1 MPSLPI
7 LPNSAPFRPEEIAA
21 LNGVITKTSP
31 EQRAW
36 LSGFLAGFQAATAAG
51 PAATA
56 AVAAP
61 PPAKKVPL
69 LILFATES
77 GNAETLAAS
86 VRKAAQKLGFAPRV
100 ADVATISVAE
110 AARAENLLM
119 IASTWGEGDPP
130 QRAADFYQAIL
141 APDAP
146 RFDKTRFSVLALGD
160 RAYVNFCSTG
170 RIFDERFA
178 ALGAKRLAPVLECDV
193 DYAAA
198 ANGWIKSTLDLLK
211 TETESDEGAVIH
223 VDFARS
229 AAAVAAETDEDA
241 EPTYTRNHPFEAV
254 INELINLNG
263 TGSSA
268 ETYHVELSL
277 EGSGIAHE
285 PGDALGIVP
294 ANDPALVEDILTLT
308 GLAGDNAVRAALSEA
323 QDITTLTRPQI
334 EAYAKLTDSHQLKA
348 LAADPDALKDWLPGR
363 QVIDLIEAAPMKLDA
378 ATLTSLLRPLPGRL
392 YSIASSRAYAED
404 EAHLLVSAVRYETHG
419 RSRSGVASVDIA
431 ERRKAGGAL
440 KVYLKP
446 NPHFRL
452 PADPNRAVI
461 MIGPGTGVAPFRAF
475 MQQREATGAKG
486 RNWLFFGNR
495 HFTHDFLYQL
505 EWQDWKQSGLLTR
518 IDTAFSRD
526 QREKVYVQH
535 RIWEQRREL
544 FAWIEDGAAIYVCGD
559 ANAMAKDVNTALVR
573 VIADQAGLDETAAAG
588 RLDALRRDGRYLRDV
603 Y

>member
-1 MPSLPI
+1 MPSLPL
-7 LPNSAPFRPEEIAA
+7 LPTSAPFRPEEIAA

-36 LSGFLAGFQAATAAG
+36 LSGFLAGFQAATSGAQAAAAA
-51 PAATA
+51 PAA
-56 AVAAP
+56 
-61 PPAKKVPL
+61 PPAKKAPL

-86 VRKAAQKLGFAPRV
+86 VRRAAQKLGFAART
-100 ADVATISVAE
+100 ADVATLSVAE
-110 AARAENLLM
+110 AAKAENLLM

-130 QRAADFYQAIL
+130 QRAADFYNAIL

-170 RIFDERFA
+170 RTFDERFA
-178 ALGAKRLAPVLECDV
+178 ALGGRRLAPMLECDV
-193 DYAAA
+193 DYAAPA
-198 ANGWIKSTLDLLK
+198 SAWIKSTLDLFK
-211 TETESDEGAVIH
+211 QETESDEGAVIH
-223 VDFARS
+223 VDFARG
-229 AAAVAAETDEDA
+229 VAALPVEDDEDA
-241 EPTYTRNHPFEAV
+241 EPAYTRNHPFEAA
-254 INELINLNG
+254 ISELINLNG
-263 TGSSA
+263 SGSSA

-277 EGSGIAHE
+277 EGSGLAHE

-294 ANDPALVEDILTLT
+294 ENDPALVEDILTLA
-308 GLAGDNAVRAALSEA
+308 GLSGDDSVRLALSEA
-323 QDITTLTRPQI
+323 QDITTVTRPQI
-334 EAYAKLTDSHQLKA
+334 EAYAKLTDSDQLKA
-348 LAADPDALKDWLPGR
+348 LAADPDALKAWLPGR
-363 QVIDLIEAAPMKLDA
+363 QVIDLLEIAPMTLDA
-378 ATLTSLLRPLPGRL
+378 GTLTGLLRPLPGRL
-392 YSIASSRAYAED
+392 YSIASAMAFAED

-419 RSRSGVASVDIA
+419 RKRSGVASVDIA
-431 ERRKAGGAL
+431 ERRRAGGSL

-452 PADPNRAVI
+452 PADGDRAVI

-475 MQQREATGAKG
+475 MQQREAAGATG

-505 EWQDWKQSGLLTR
+505 EWQDWKRSGLLTR

-526 QREKVYVQH
+526 QREKIYVQH
-535 RIWEQRREL
+535 RIWEERREL

-559 ANAMAKDVNTALVR
+559 ANAMAKDVNAALVR
-573 VIADQAGLDETAAAG
+573 VIADQAGLDESAAAA
-588 RLDALRRDGRYLRDV
+588 RLDGLRRDGRYLRDV

>member
-1 MPSLPI
+1 MPSLPL
-7 LPNSAPFRPEEIAA
+7 LPSSAPFRPDEIAA
-21 LNGVITKTSP
+21 LNGVITNTSP

-36 LSGFLAGFQAATAAG
+36 LSGFLAGFQAATSG
-51 PAATA
+51 VQA
-56 AVAAP
+56 AVAPAA

-86 VRKAAQKLGFAPRV
+86 VRKAAQKAGFAART
-100 ADVATISVAE
+100 ADVGTLSVAE
-110 AARAENLLM
+110 AAKAENLLM

-130 QRAADFYQAIL
+130 QRAADFYNALL

-170 RIFDERFA
+170 RTFDERFA
-178 ALGAKRLAPVLECDV
+178 ALGGRRLAPVVECDV
-193 DYAAA
+193 DYAAPA
-198 ANGWIKSTLDLLK
+198 SAWIKSTLDLLK
-211 TETESDEGAVIH
+211 KETESDEGAVIH

-229 AAAVAAETDEDA
+229 AAALPAEDDEDA
-241 EPTYTRNHPFEAV
+241 EPAYTRNRPFEAT
-254 INELINLNG
+254 IGELINL
-263 TGSSA
+263 TGSGSSS

-277 EGSGIAHE
+277 EGSGFAHQ

-294 ANDPALVEDILTLT
+294 VNDPALVEDMLTLT
-308 GLAGDNAVRAALSEA
+308 GLSGDATARQALSEA
-323 QDITTLTRPQI
+323 QDITTVTRPQI
-334 EAYAKLTDSHQLKA
+334 EAYAKLTDSNALKA
-348 LAADPDALKDWLPGR
+348 LAADPDALREWLPGR
-363 QVIDLIEAAPMKLDA
+363 QVIDLLEAAPMKLDA
-378 ATLTSLLRPLPGRL
+378 STLTSLLRPLPGRL

-419 RSRSGVASVDIA
+419 RPRSGVASVDIA
-431 ERRKAGGAL
+431 ERRRAGETL

-452 PADPNRAVI
+452 PADPDRAVI

-475 MQQREATGAKG
+475 MQQREATEASG

-526 QREKVYVQH
+526 QRQKIYVQH

-559 ANAMAKDVNTALVR
+559 ANAMAKDVNAALVR
-573 VIADQAGLDETAAAG
+573 VIADQAGLDDAAAAAK
-588 RLDALRRDGRYLRDV
+588 LDDMRRDGRYLRDV

>member
-1 MPSLPI
+1 M
-7 LPNSAPFRPEEIAA
+7 
-21 LNGVITKTSP
+21 
-31 EQRAW
+31 
-36 LSGFLAGFQAATAAG
+36 
-51 PAATA
+51 
-56 AVAAP
+56 
-61 PPAKKVPL
+61 
-69 LILFATES
+69 
-77 GNAETLAAS
+77 
-86 VRKAAQKLGFAPRV
+86 RKAGQKLGFAART
-100 ADVATISVAE
+100 ADVGTITVAE
-110 AARAENLLM
+110 AAKAENLLM

-130 QRAADFYQAIL
+130 QRAADFYNAIL

-170 RIFDERFA
+170 RTFDERFA
-178 ALGAKRLAPVLECDV
+178 ALGGRRLAPVLECDV
-193 DYAAA
+193 DYAAP
-198 ANGWIKSTLDLLK
+198 ANAWIRSTLDLLK
-211 TETESDEGAVIH
+211 KETEGEGAVIH

-229 AAAVAAETDEDA
+229 VAAQPAEDDEEA
-241 EPTYTRNHPFEAV
+241 EPAYTRNRPFEAT

-263 TGSSA
+263 SGSSA
-268 ETYHVELSL
+268 ETWHVELSL
-277 EGSGIAHE
+277 EGSGLAHE

-294 ANDPALVEDILTLT
+294 ENDPALVEDILTLT
-308 GLAGDNAVRAALSEA
+308 GLSGDDAVRAALSEA

-334 EAYAKLTDSHQLKA
+334 EAYAKLTGSDQLKT
-348 LAADPDALKDWLPGR
+348 LVADPDALKDWLPGR
-363 QVIDLIEAAPMKLDA
+363 QVIDLFETAPMKLDA
-378 ATLTSLLRPLPGRL
+378 GTLTSLLRPLPGRL
-392 YSIASSRAYAED
+392 YSIASSRAFAED

-419 RSRSGVASVDIA
+419 RRRTGVASIDIA

-446 NPHFRL
+446 NQHFRL
-452 PADPNRAVI
+452 PADPDRAVI

-475 MQQREATGAKG
+475 MQQREATEAKG

-526 QREKVYVQH
+526 QRQKIYVQH
-535 RIWEQRREL
+535 RIWEQRRDL
-544 FAWIEDGAAIYVCGD
+544 FAWIQDGAAIYVCGD

-573 VIADQAGLDETAAAG
+573 VIADQAGIDETAAAA
-588 RLDALRRDGRYLRDV
+588 RLDDLRRDGRYLRDV

>member
-1 MPSLPI
+1 MPSLPL
-7 LPNSAPFRPEEIAA
+7 LPSNAPFRPEEIAA

-36 LSGFLAGFQAATAAG
+36 LSGFLAGFQAATSGAQAAA
-51 PAATA
+51 PAAA
-56 AVAAP
+56 
-61 PPAKKVPL
+61 PAKKVPL

-86 VRKAAQKLGFAPRV
+86 VRKAAQKLGFAART
-100 ADVATISVAE
+100 ADVGTISVAE

-130 QRAADFYQAIL
+130 QRAADFYNAIL
-141 APDAP
+141 SPDAP

-170 RIFDERFA
+170 RTFDERFA
-178 ALGAKRLAPVLECDV
+178 ALGGRRLAPVVECDV
-193 DYAAA
+193 DYAAP
-198 ANGWIKSTLDLLK
+198 ANAWIKSTLDLLK
-211 TETESDEGAVIH
+211 KETEGEGAVIH

-229 AAAVAAETDEDA
+229 VAAQPAEDDEEEA
-241 EPTYTRNHPFEAV
+241 EPAYTRNRPFEAE
-254 INELINLNG
+254 IRELINLNG
-263 TGSSA
+263 SGSSA
-268 ETYHVELSL
+268 ETWHVELSL
-277 EGSGIAHE
+277 EGSGLAHQ
-285 PGDALGIVP
+285 PGDALGVVP
-294 ANDPALVEDILTLT
+294 ENDPALVEDILTLT
-308 GLAGDNAVRAALSEA
+308 GLSGDDAVRAALTEA
-323 QDITTLTRPQI
+323 QDITTVTRPQI
-334 EAYAKLTDSHQLKA
+334 EAYAKLTDSNALKA
-348 LAADPDALKDWLPGR
+348 LAADPEALKAWLPGR
-363 QVIDLIEAAPMKLDA
+363 QVIDLFEAAPMKLDA
-378 ATLTSLLRPLPGRL
+378 ATLGSLLRPLPGRL
-392 YSIASSRAYAED
+392 YSIASAWAYAED

-419 RSRSGVASVDIA
+419 RRRTGVASIDIA
-431 ERRKAGGAL
+431 ERRRAGGTL

-452 PADPNRAVI
+452 PADGDRAVI

-475 MQQREATGAKG
+475 MQQREATGATG

-526 QREKVYVQH
+526 QREKIYVQH

-544 FAWIEDGAAIYVCGD
+544 FAWIEEGAAIYVCGD
-559 ANAMAKDVNTALVR
+559 ANAMAKDVNAALVR
-573 VIADQAGLDETAAAG
+573 VIADQAGLDETAAAA